1 MLKLKFQNFGHLM
14 WRADSLEKTLMLGKI
29 EGKKRKGWRRIRWLD
44 GITNSMDTS
53 LSKLQ
58 EIVKDREGW
67 QAAVHWVAES
77 WAWLGDW
84 TTAIIFILY
93 WIPYVNL
100 LWIHFTQSSKY
111 LLKYLQWSRHKILSK
126 GENMVNII
134 AFTIL
139 GIFQVFC
146 HEFKLLLKYKSF
158 FKFYLNF
165 NF

>member
-44 GITNSMDTS
+44 GITDSMDTS

-111 LLKYLQWSRHKILSK
+111 LLKYLQNVSPPFFFE
-126 GENMVNII
+126 GGV
-134 AFTIL
+134 
-139 GIFQVFC
+139 VFPSTWQWTQ
-146 HEFKLLLKYKSF
+146 LLPWHQPVA
-158 FKFYLNF
+158 F
-165 NF
+165 NFCN